1 VKRWFPEGE
10 EHGALEDK
18 LLSMRGTGQA
28 VEQSFQ
34 SESDQKHVEVFS
46 RFDAALSQAGMD

>member
-1 VKRWFPEGE
+1 
-10 EHGALEDK
+10 
-18 LLSMRGTGQA
+18 MRGTGQA